1 MWILKQSNARFLDQ
15 QQHAQLEAL
24 FDAILPGSEYSP
36 GATDAQAAEYV
47 DRLLALDGSIYYE
60 IPAWQELYRA
70 ALPAVAEAAAT
81 LHGAAL
87 TELSAAQRTDIL
99 ARLQRGELTGMP
111 AEIDQRGFFSTLRAH
126 CIEGCFADP
135 RWGGNANRV
144 MWRWYGYLQ
153 PAQAFRREGAAQRAV
168 NDDSANPTRGAS
180 LTRYGG

>member
-1 MWILKQSNARFLDQ
+1 MWILKQTDARFFDRK
-15 QQHAQLEAL
+15 QHAQLEAL
-24 FDAILPGSEYSP
+24 FDAILPGGEYSP

-47 DRLLALDGSIYYE
+47 DRLLALDDSIYYE

-70 ALPAVAEAAAT
+70 ALPAVADAAAT

-87 TELSAAQRTDIL
+87 AELSAEQRTDVV
-99 ARLQRGELTGMP
+99 ARLQRGELTGVP
-111 AEIDQRGFFSTLRAH
+111 AKIDQRRFFSTLRAH

-153 PAQAFRREGAAQRAV
+153 PAQPFRRTGAAQRAV
-168 NDDSANPTRGAS
+168 DKAAANPTRGAS
-180 LTRYGG
+180 LTRSGG